1 MKNKVIA
8 IALALTTVTWAV
20 PFVGSAA
27 TVEELQAQI
36 NALLQQIAQLQA
48 QLAGQGGTTPATT
61 ACFTKYL
68 YKGMSDPEVTTL
80 QQVLKQDASIYPEGL
95 VTGYFGSLT
104 EAAVKKF
111 QAKYGIDQTGTVGP
125 ITRAKL
131 NSLYCVTPTTTP
143 TTTATVTP
151 TPTPIVNAYG
161 TLSIN
166 KVPVNNPAYTYYAG
180 GTYELFAGEFKATG
194 SDITVRKIGIDITNN
209 QNLFPWQ
216 VLSTISLWD
225 GSTKLAELAVNQA
238 NLIEDSFAAKYI
250 LNVGGLNWVI
260 PNGQKKTL
268 TVKATL
274 LPALSSS
281 VMDKLD
287 NPGAEFKI
295 IMNENIVY
303 ADTAGVVY
311 TDGLGIIA
319 KNLSVNIATS
329 TAESDAASFVVST
342 ATDNPKEGN
351 VIVSKTNTTPVTLL
365 KFTVK
370 NDSDVSATINR
381 ASTMI
386 EVNATPTATLITAV
400 ELYDGSTRIQTKAP
414 SFGTAVTSSIEW
426 DNFTLPIA
434 ANTTKTLTIKAVIA
448 SVDEDA
454 LTGSETV
461 KATNFGMQGVDTN
474 SNVVGEASYTVAG
487 KAQHIFLK
495 APTFALGN
503 VSFTASGTDTSP
515 RKTGEAKIGLYITA
529 QGGSDIYVSDNPAST
544 TLKIAQGSTS
554 AELSNAFTCTSN
566 AFVETGVGYRIP
578 AGTTATCELNGIVT
592 VTTSQGG
599 YYQLQVEK
607 VTWGTSTTPNVGQ
620 TWGWDDFKTGLL
632 YLEP

>member
-1 MKNKVIA
+1 
-8 IALALTTVTWAV
+8 
-20 PFVGSAA
+20 
-27 TVEELQAQI
+27 
-36 NALLQQIAQLQA
+36 
-48 QLAGQGGTTPATT
+48 
-61 ACFTKYL
+61 
-68 YKGMSDPEVTTL
+68 
-80 QQVLKQDASIYPEGL
+80 
-95 VTGYFGSLT
+95 
-104 EAAVKKF
+104 
-111 QAKYGIDQTGTVGP
+111 
-125 ITRAKL
+125 
-131 NSLYCVTPTTTP
+131 
-143 TTTATVTP
+143 
-151 TPTPIVNAYG
+151 
-161 TLSIN
+161 
-166 KVPVNNPAYTYYAG
+166 
-180 GTYELFAGEFKATG
+180 
-194 SDITVRKIGIDITNN
+194 VRKIGITLTNDL
-209 QNLFPWQ
+209 NLFPWQ

-238 NLIEDSFAAKYI
+238 NLIEDKFAEKYI

-281 VMDKLD
+281 VMEKLETS
-287 NPGAEFKI
+287 GKEFKI
-295 IMNENIVY
+295 AMNESIVY
-303 ADTAGVVY
+303 VDTAGVVY
-311 TDGLGIIA
+311 TSLDMTG
-319 KNLSVNIATS
+319 KDLSVNLVTS
-329 TAESDAASFVVST
+329 TAESDMASFVVST

-386 EVNATPTATLITAV
+386 EVDATPTATLITAV
-400 ELYDGSTRIQTKAP
+400 ELYDGSTRIQTTAP

-474 SNVVGEASYTVAG
+474 SNVGEASYTVAG

-544 TLKIAQGSTS
+544 TLKIAQGTSTNTT
-554 AELSNAFTCTSN
+554 LSNAFTCTSN
-566 AFVETGVGYRIP
+566 AFVETGVGYKIP
-578 AGTTATCELNGIVT
+578 AGTTATCELNGMLT
-592 VTTSQGG
+592 VSTTEG
-599 YYQLQVEK
+599 YYQLQVK
-607 VTWGTSTTPNVGQ
+607 QVTWGTSTATDVVQ
-620 TWGWDDFKTGLL
+620 DWGWDDFKTGLL